1 MPAKTP
7 IPKNNSVSPDY
18 RPGLPYKGTTK
29 HQVGHLRK
37 SRNEIAKLHN
47 KENELTDSADS
58 GIQQATKS
66 IGDLANTSINTGFQ
80 SVQGLWNNLT
90 KGINDLNNPDS
101 KQKVLLKKALLG
113 IVSGGFFIFGAKSAL
128 DFFSSFFGRAKGNV
142 TLRFLDSA
150 FKICLGFLTFRTFTN
165 GPGNKL
171 KNLNQVLIGIGLSFG
186 LSQLSNFTSGD
197 KNILARIAN
206 ATGSGA
212 HIRDFFN
219 WFDIMP
225 IFSVPKVDNR
235 SNINFLNS
243 QALGHYDI

>member
-37 SRNEIAKLHN
+37 SRNEISKLHN
-47 KENELTDSADS
+47 RPEDLNNSADS
-58 GIQQATKS
+58 GIQKATKG
-66 IGDLANTSINTGFQ
+66 IGDLTNSTIDSGFQ
-80 SVQGLWNNLT
+80 SVQGLWKNFTN
-90 KGINDLNNPDS
+90 GIHDLNNPDS

-113 IVSGGFFIFGAKSAL
+113 IISGGFFIFGAKSAL

-150 FKICLGFLTFRTFTN
+150 LKISLGFLTFRTFTN

-171 KNLNQVLIGIGLSFG
+171 SNLNQVLAGIGLSFG
-186 LSQLSNFTSGD
+186 LSQLNNFTSGET
-197 KNILARIAN
+197 NILARIAN

-225 IFSVPKVDNR
+225 MFSVPKVDNR
-235 SNINFLNS
+235 NNINL
-243 QALGHYDI
+243 